1 VPFAVK
7 NLFDLA
13 GLTTLAGSRILASR
27 SPAKA
32 DAYVI
37 RRLCVAG
44 AIPVGALNME
54 EFAYGFMTDNAH
66 HGRTLNPHDPA
77 RTAGGSSGGS
87 GAAVGAGLVPLALGS
102 DTNGSIRVP
111 AAFCGVFGFKP
122 TYGRLSRSGIVP
134 FVPSFDHVGPLARS
148 VTDIAAAYDAMQGDD
163 PADPV
168 ACRRGAEPAQ
178 PGLTAGVQGL
188 RMAQADGYFAAGMT
202 AEAARAV
209 ALAVAA
215 LGITQTASI
224 PAPDA
229 ARAAAYV
236 ITSVEGTSLQLPN
249 LRDRPGD
256 FDPATR
262 DRFLAGALLPA
273 EWYVRAQRFRSW
285 FRDAMAEL
293 FRTTDIIIAPT
304 TPFAAPRFDERT
316 LLVDNQPVA
325 VRSSIGRFTQPLSL
339 IGLPILAVPIR
350 VAGSLPVSVQVIGA
364 PFAEAAVLR
373 VGRALEQ
380 AGVTGT

>member
-1 VPFAVK
+1 MTPP
-7 NLFDLA
+7 
-13 GLTTLAGSRILASR
+13 TR
-27 SPAKA
+27 SPA
-32 DAYVI
+32 
-37 RRLCVAG
+37 AG
-44 AIPVGALNME
+44 ERNQPSPALQ
-54 EFAYGFMTDNAH
+54 
-66 HGRTLNPHDPA
+66 R
-77 RTAGGSSGGS
+77 
-87 GAAVGAGLVPLALGS
+87 
-102 DTNGSIRVP
+102 
-111 AAFCGVFGFKP
+111 
-122 TYGRLSRSGIVP
+122 
-134 FVPSFDHVGPLARS
+134 
-148 VTDIAAAYDAMQGDD
+148 
-163 PADPV
+163 
-168 ACRRGAEPAQ
+168 ACRGCAWQE
-178 PGLTAGVQGL
+178 
-188 RMAQADGYFAAGMT
+188 ADGYFATGMT

-285 FRDAMAEL
+285 FRNAMAEL

-373 VGRALEQ
+373 VGRALEL